1 MSIYAIS
8 DLHLSFSV
16 EVEKPMDM
24 FGPEWVNHAERTK
37 ENWIQKV
44 TEEDTVLLTG
54 DLSWGI
60 RIEETLADLDWL
72 DALPGKK
79 VLIKGNHDLW
89 WTSINKLN
97 KLYENIF
104 FIQNNYFLAGD
115 IALCGTRGWICP
127 GDNDFT
133 AHDEK
138 IYKRELM
145 RLRFSLDE
153 AIKAGHNNIIG
164 ALHFPPTNDKLQGSG
179 FTDLFTEYGVKKVVY
194 GHLHGKE
201 AYSNGLEAVLNGVE
215 YRLVSLDR
223 LKCEPLLIWD

>member
-1 MSIYAIS
+1 MSIYAIG
-8 DLHLSFSV
+8 DLHLSFS
-16 EVEKPMDM
+16 EGIEKPMDM
-24 FGPEWVNHAERTK
+24 FGSEWINHAERTK
-37 ENWIQKV
+37 ANWIQTV
-44 TEEDTVLLTG
+44 SEEDTVILTG
-54 DLSWGI
+54 DLSWGL
-60 RIEETLADLDWL
+60 RIDEALADLDWL

-97 KLYENIF
+97 KLYKNIF
-104 FIQNNYFLAGD
+104 FVQNNYFLVGEFA
-115 IALCGTRGWICP
+115 ICGTRGWICP

-138 IYKRELM
+138 IYKRELL
-145 RLRFSLDE
+145 RLRASLEE
-153 AIKAGHNNIIG
+153 ARQAGYTNLIG

-201 AYSNGLEAVLNGVE
+201 AYSNGLESILNGVE
-215 YRLVSLDR
+215 YRLVSLDK
-223 LKCEPLLIWD
+223 LKCEPLLIWC